1 VDSEAFRRHG
11 HDLVEWIA
19 KYLEQSERY
28 PVLAR
33 VEPGAI
39 RSALPAEAPE
49 DPEPFDTILA
59 DFERVI
65 VPGLTHW
72 NSPGFFAYF
81 AITASPPGVLAEFLS
96 AALNQQAMLWR
107 TSPAATELE
116 EVALGWLRALMHLP
130 PAFEGVIY
138 DTAST
143 ATMHALVA
151 ARETALDAVR
161 ARGLSGRDLPA
172 PRVYCSQEAHSSIEK
187 SAIAIGLGLESIR
200 KVPVDDAFRLQPI
213 ALKEMI
219 AADRVAGH
227 RPIAIVATVGT
238 TSTTSIDPV
247 PAVADIAEHEELW
260 LHVDAAYGG
269 VAAMLPSHAH
279 VLAGAERADSI
290 VVNPH
295 KWLFTPFD
303 LSAFYCRRMD
313 VVRRAFSLT
322 PDYLRTSDDR
332 GVRNLMDTGLQLGR
346 RFRALKLWMILR
358 SFGAKA
364 IRAHLSEHIAI
375 AQKLAGWIDAHP
387 DFERTAPVPFSV
399 VCFRLTLPDM
409 TDALAVDHA
418 NEALAA
424 AVNATGEVFLS
435 TTRLNGAVSLR
446 VAVGHLRTTE
456 AHVKRAWELLQER
469 AVLVRQS
476 TVAHFGGDR
485 VHQPGNTSPT
495 DR

>member
-1 VDSEAFRRHG
+1 
-11 HDLVEWIA
+11 
-19 KYLEQSERY
+19 
-28 PVLAR
+28 
-33 VEPGAI
+33 
-39 RSALPAEAPE
+39 
-49 DPEPFDTILA
+49 
-59 DFERVI
+59 
-65 VPGLTHW
+65 
-72 NSPGFFAYF
+72 
-81 AITASPPGVLAEFLS
+81 
-96 AALNQQAMLWR
+96 
-107 TSPAATELE
+107 
-116 EVALGWLRALMHLP
+116 
-130 PAFEGVIY
+130 
-138 DTAST
+138 
-143 ATMHALVA
+143 
-151 ARETALDAVR
+151 
-161 ARGLSGRDLPA
+161 
-172 PRVYCSQEAHSSIEK
+172 
-187 SAIAIGLGLESIR
+187 
-200 KVPVDDAFRLQPI
+200 
-213 ALKEMI
+213 
-219 AADRVAGH
+219 
-227 RPIAIVATVGT
+227 
-238 TSTTSIDPV
+238 
-247 PAVADIAEHEELW
+247 
-260 LHVDAAYGG
+260 
-269 VAAMLPSHAH
+269 MLPSHAH